1 MDSKSSSLRNKPTL
15 KPRRTSNGKGS
26 WGEPSDGKTA
36 EWYLSIASLHAILK
50 HDECVELFKI
60 YALGGPESVKAAKKI
75 ANSNL
80 RLVASVARSYSQL
93 GVDREDILQE
103 GNMGLLHAIEKYDYT
118 TGNKFSTYAL
128 WWIRQRISHFIAT
141 QRQSIRLPAHAMRL
155 RKRIKQA
162 TTEFQELHGR
172 SPSNDELVLATGSSE
187 DIVKAAIFGS
197 KRVQSLDTAI
207 PSHDSSNHGG
217 KDITICDLLP
227 SNFLDQD
234 TNSQYEEL
242 GRHAIQAYELL
253 NEKDRCI
260 IDRTLFNRNRNL
272 DELPEEDP
280 TTRIE
285 FKRATSRL
293 IRGMAR
299 ISKRP
304 ISKARSIELTRTEYL
319 TGLEDVLWRALQ
331 SEFHAELK
339 KKELELSL

>member
-1 MDSKSSSLRNKPTL
+1 MDSTQLKNKPTL
-15 KPRRTSNGKGS
+15 KPRRNGKSS

-36 EWYLSIASLHAILK
+36 EWYLSIASLHEILK

-60 YALGGPESVKAAKKI
+60 YAKGGPESVKAAKKI
-75 ANSNL
+75 ASSNL
-80 RLVASVARSYSQL
+80 RLVASVARSYTQL

-155 RKRIKQA
+155 KKRIKQA
-162 TTEFQELHGR
+162 TIEFQLLHGR

-197 KRVQSLDTAI
+197 KRVASLDATI
-207 PSHDSSNHGG
+207 PNYEGNRHGINS
-217 KDITICDLLP
+217 DVTMCDLLQ
-227 SNFLDQD
+227 STFLDQD

-242 GRHAIQAYELL
+242 GRHALKAYELL

-272 DELPEEDP
+272 DELPEDDQ

-299 ISKRP
+299 LSNRP
-304 ISKARSIELTRTEYL
+304 ITKTRSVELTRTEYL

-331 SEFHAELK
+331 SEFHAEIK
-339 KKELELSL
+339 EKELESVQ

>member
-1 MDSKSSSLRNKPTL
+1 MDKKSSSLRNKPTL
-15 KPRRTSNGKGS
+15 GPRRTSNGKGS

-36 EWYLSIASLHAILK
+36 EWYLSIASLHSILK
-50 HDECVELFKI
+50 HEDCVELFKT
-60 YALGGPESVKAAKKI
+60 YAKGGPESVKAAKKI
-75 ANSNL
+75 ASSNL
-80 RLVASVARSYSQL
+80 RLVASVARSYAQL

-128 WWIRQRISHFIAT
+128 WWIRQRISHYIAT

-162 TTEFQELHGR
+162 TEEFKLLHGR
-172 SPSNDELVLATGSSE
+172 TPTSEELVLATGSSE

-207 PSHDSSNHGG
+207 PCHESSGREV
-217 KDITICDLLP
+217 TICDLLP
-227 SNFLDQD
+227 SNFMDQD

-242 GRHAIQAYELL
+242 GRHAIKAYELL
-253 NEKDRCI
+253 NDKDRCI

-272 DELPEEDP
+272 DELPEEDS

-293 IRGMAR
+293 IRGMCR
-299 ISKRP
+299 ISKHP
-304 ISKARSIELTRTEYL
+304 ISKERAVELTKTEYL

-331 SEFHAELK
+331 SEFHELNK
-339 KKELELSL
+339 QKDLELSP